1 MTTSNSVPSTRAAVH
16 LRGPLDNSAVSE
28 LLDRISSTPDA
39 SEVVVDCSGISS
51 VDPVGAARLWILGRE
66 LEGMGRIFRILSLP
80 ERFLRRM
87 RLHPLIRYAELDD
100 AIFTDPFAQAMS
112 SR

>member
-1 MTTSNSVPSTRAAVH
+1 MTTSPPTNSTRAAIQ
-16 LRGPLDNSAVSE
+16 LRGPLDTSAVSH
-28 LLDRISSTPDA
+28 LLDHISRDPGA
-39 SEVVVDCSGISS
+39 AEVIVDCSGVSS

-66 LEGMGRIFRILSLP
+66 LEGMGRIFRLLALP

-100 AIFTDPFAQAMS
+100 AIFTDPFAPAVS